1 MKKLEKA
8 RKKAEVITENAETS
22 EKEKWSQIKQ

>member
-8 RKKAEVITENAETS
+8 RKKAESVTDNTETTDR
-22 EKEKWSQIKQ
+22 EKWSQIKQ